1 MDNIEQK
8 VPQVLINGIG
18 SLNRIE
24 KIISRHMNFS
34 FEDLDQAD
42 ELREAFG
49 NARTDLFNY
58 NQLVRKSKIQ
68 QLQQQQT
75 QTAPDTP
82 DKPNPEM
89 SAVKVSETS
98 DQDAQSDE

>member
-1 MDNIEQK
+1 MDNIEQQ

-49 NARTDLFNY
+49 NARADLFNY
-58 NQLVRKSKIQ
+58 NSLVRKSKIQ
-68 QLQQQQT
+68 QLQQQQAQKEQPQPANPNMST
-75 QTAPDTP
+75 V
-82 DKPNPEM
+82 KPTESPVE
-89 SAVKVSETS
+89 
-98 DQDAQSDE
+98 DAQSDE